1 MYHGKY
7 FAGGYLMRKRLDR
20 VIALKEGLFAPLND
34 RFGGLGVESDGVDF
48 GAELDGA
55 LGRRASQHV
64 YETWHERREGGGGGV
79 MRDAEERGGLLHHAP
94 HDDEAATQR
103 CWHRIDT

>member
-1 MYHGKY
+1 
-7 FAGGYLMRKRLDR
+7 
-20 VIALKEGLFAPLND
+20 
-34 RFGGLGVESDGVDF
+34 
-48 GAELDGA
+48 
-55 LGRRASQHV
+55 
-64 YETWHERREGGGGGV
+64 